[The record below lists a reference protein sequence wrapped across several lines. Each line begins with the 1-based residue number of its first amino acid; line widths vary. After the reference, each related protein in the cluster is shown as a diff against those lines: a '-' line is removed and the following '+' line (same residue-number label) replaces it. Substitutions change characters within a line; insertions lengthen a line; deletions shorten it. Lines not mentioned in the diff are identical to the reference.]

1 MKTLRYFILAI
12 ALFTFITIFQG
23 CSDDSNPL
31 APTGPNTSSFV
42 YIGEEYAIGGRAK
55 VMFYAADSLFTGYN
69 KVYLVLYDSVTN
81 DLITDA
87 HIEFSPANHGV
98 IAPVENPEALA
109 VNGIFSGAVVF
120 TDPQTVADD
129 PRHWNFNIH
138 VHNHHAPGEPSG
150 EAEFGGFTVLDK
162 PGRFFKYQPDTLTTF
177 SFALISPLDATTGL
191 NDYEFLVSE
200 KVGAVYNPFPWF
212 NFDSLGVSLGSTFS
226 TGNELP
232 VPTGNGHYKGK
243 LNFPN
248 AGEWNIFML
257 FQHHSGGPI
266 HSADIFRINAQ

>member
-1 MKTLRYFILAI
+1 MKTIQYSLFVL
-12 ALFTFITIFQG
+12 ALFTSLAFFEG
-23 CSDDSNPL
+23 CSDDTNPL

-42 YIGEEYAIGGRAK
+42 YIGEQYAIGGRAK

-69 KVYLVLYDSVTN
+69 KIYIVLYDSVTN
-81 DLITDA
+81 NLITDA

-109 VNGIFSGAVVF
+109 VNGIFEGAVVF
-120 TDPQTVADD
+120 TDPQVSDD
-129 PRHWNFNIH
+129 PRHWHFHIH

-150 EAEFGGFTVLDK
+150 EAEFGGFPVLDK
-162 PGRFFKYQPDTLTTF
+162 PGRFFNYRPDTLISFT
-177 SFALISPLDATTGL
+177 FALINPLNATTGL

-200 KVGAVYNPFPWF
+200 KVGAVYKPFPWF
-212 NFDSLGVSLGSTFS
+212 NFDSMSVSQGNQVSS
-226 TGNELP
+226 GNELP
-232 VPTGNGHYKGK
+232 VPIGNGRYKGK

-248 AGEWNIFML
+248 PGEWNIFML

-266 HSADIFRINAQ
+266 HSANIFRINAQ